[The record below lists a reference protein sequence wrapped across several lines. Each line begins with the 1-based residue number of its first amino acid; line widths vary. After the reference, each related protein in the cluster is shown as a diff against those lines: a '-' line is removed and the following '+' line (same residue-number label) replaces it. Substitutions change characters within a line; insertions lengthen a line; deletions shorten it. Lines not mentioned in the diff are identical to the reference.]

1 MNILGLDI
9 STSTVGFAI
18 IDTTDMNIVALGHW
32 SLKNKVGLLNKADVV
47 LDGIKEL
54 LSKHNVHS
62 CVWIE
67 EPVMR
72 FAPGMS
78 SAQTIT
84 MLVGFNAMVT
94 YGIHSLLGL
103 QVAHVKPGDARR
115 SCGLYMTT
123 KAKSGNK
130 SQKEQ
135 VYCQLTSHP
144 SGLLANIKFPLTK
157 TQKPKPENYD
167 EADAYVV
174 ARHGAIAS
182 LK

>member
-1 MNILGLDI
+1 MKILGLDI
-9 STSTVGFAI
+9 STSTVGYAI
-18 IDTTDMNIVALGHW
+18 VETDNMSLVALGHW
-32 SLKNKVGLLNKADVV
+32 SLKKYNGLLNKADVV
-47 LDGIKEL
+47 LEGVKEL
-54 LSKHNVHS
+54 LGKHNIDS

-103 QVAHVKPGDARR
+103 QVKHVKPGDARR

-135 VYCQLTSHP
+135 VYCQLISSP
-144 SGLLANIKFPLTK
+144 SGLLANVAFPLTK